1 MQINV
6 TFRNLDHSEEL
17 RDYVEA
23 KLQKL
28 EKYSDGPMDVN
39 VVLRSEKF
47 RNNVEVVVSGDGIR
61 AAARE
66 VQDDMKAAIDL
77 VSDKIERQL
86 KKFRDKQK
94 KRRNHSSSRKE
105 NVGATVVSDDSGG
118 YDDSDVIIVEKMD
131 TKPMSVDEAVEQF
144 HIMGKNF
151 LVFLNADTERVNVLY
166 WRSDGSLGLIES

>member
-6 TFRNLDHSEEL
+6 TFRNLDHSDGL
-17 RDYVEA
+17 REYAEA

-28 EKYSDGPMDVN
+28 EKHSDGPMDVN

-47 RNNVEVVVSGDGIR
+47 RNSAEVVVSGDGIR

-86 KKFRDKQK
+86 KKFRDKQRS
-94 KRRNHSSSRKE
+94 KRNSTPAPAAPHE
-105 NVGATVVSDDSGG
+105 DMVFDDEFQ
-118 YDDSDVIIVEKMD
+118 VINVEKMEA
-131 TKPMSVDEAVEQF
+131 KPMSVDEAVDQF
-144 HIMGKNF
+144 HIMEKNF
-151 LVFLNADTERVNVLY
+151 LVFFNADTNQLNVLY
-166 WRSDGSLGLIES
+166 WRGDGALGLIEP

>member
-6 TFRNLDHSEEL
+6 TFRNLDHSDTL
-17 RDYVEA
+17 REYAEA

-28 EKYSDGPMDVN
+28 EKHSDGPMDVN

-47 RNNVEVVVSGDGIR
+47 RNSAEVVVSGDGIR

-86 KKFRDKQK
+86 KKFRDKQRS
-94 KRRNHSSSRKE
+94 RRNSQHSH
-105 NVGATVVSDDSGG
+105 APTVLPEETVKHDD
-118 YDDSDVIIVEKMD
+118 YQVINVEKMD
-131 TKPMSVDEAVEQF
+131 AKPMSVDEAVDQF
-144 HIMGKNF
+144 HIMEKNF
-151 LVFLNADTERVNVLY
+151 FVFLNANTNQVNVLY
-166 WRSDGSLGLIES
+166 WRGDGALGLIEP